1 MNLALFDFDG
11 TITNKDSL
19 EEFIKFARGAS
30 RYYMG
35 LLYLTPML
43 TLYKLKIIPNYRA
56 KEILMAHFFKGMPQS
71 DFEALGEKYSLN
83 EIDKIVRPKAL
94 QAIKKHQKNRD
105 AVTIVSASMHSW
117 LKAWCEKHKIT
128 LIATELEF
136 ENGLVTGRFKTKN
149 CYGIEKAN
157 RVKALYNLKI
167 FKTIYAYGDSTG
179 DKELLALAHK
189 SFYKPFR

>member
-1 MNLALFDFDG
+1 MTLALFDFDG

-19 EEFIKFARGAS
+19 QEFIKFARGAQ
-30 RYYMG
+30 RYYAG

-43 TLYKLKIIPNYRA
+43 LLYKLKIIPNYRA
-56 KEILMAHFFKGMPQS
+56 KEILMTHFFKGMPQS
-71 DFEALGEKYSLN
+71 DFETLGREYALN
-83 EIDKIVRPKAL
+83 EIDKIVRPRAL
-94 QAIKKHQKNRD
+94 QAIAEHQKKGH
-105 AVTIVSASMHSW
+105 AVTIVSASMKSW
-117 LKAWCEKHKIT
+117 IWAWCEQKNIT

-136 ENGLVTGRFKTKN
+136 EDGIVTGKFLTKN

-157 RVKALYNLKI
+157 RVNALYNISI

-179 DKELLALAHK
+179 DKELLALADK